1 MVEQR
6 KLLAAQN
13 RQITV
18 IQRKIEQCPSN
29 VEITQF
35 HKRLV
40 ELFDNFNFKSE
51 ENRKYFSLFN
61 TTQDTKQYFGQQ
73 LNYLKEINGLY
84 KAAKGKKEKEVLLH
98 NLKNILGIIE
108 QKAAKST
115 EKLDAARAEY
125 RQVQGGFDDCMGKE
139 KEHFQRVR
147 AFEEA
152 CDKNDLLREKLGM

>member
-1 MVEQR
+1 MVEQK
-6 KLLAAQN
+6 KLLADQA
-13 RQITV
+13 RQIAV

-40 ELFDNFNFKSE
+40 ELLDNFNFKSE
-51 ENRKYFSLFN
+51 ENRKYFALFN
-61 TTQDTKQYFGQQ
+61 TTQDTKAYFSQQ
-73 LNYLKEINGLY
+73 LNYLREINDLY

-115 EKLDAARAEY
+115 EKLETARADY
-125 RQVQGGFDDCMGKE
+125 RRVQGQFDECMLKE

-147 AFEEA
+147 QFEEA
-152 CDKNDLLREKLGM
+152 CDRNDELREKLGM